1 MRHIKFDSTVNHF
14 FNKPIKR
21 RESLKILGS
30 SAALAGIS
38 CLGFPMSSLSANRPR
53 KKPNIVFILTDD
65 HRWDCLG
72 VMGHP
77 FLQTPNMDSL
87 ANQGMLFENAF
98 VTTSLCSPSR
108 ASFLTGQ
115 YASVHGVRNNFSR
128 WDEERNRTF
137 MEHLKYGGYD
147 TAFIG
152 KWHMPGG
159 TLPQLPGVDL
169 FVSFTKK
176 DGQGD
181 YYNCPIYVNH
191 ELTPN
196 RKPYITEELTDYAVD
211 FIKQDRSNPFCLYLS
226 HKAVHHD
233 WKPPEHLK
241 GMYKDADLSHLAPES
256 DKYNTWTN
264 LNWLEGTMGNMH
276 NVYRRYCECLVS
288 VDEQLGRLLSALEQ
302 KGVLDD
308 TLIVY
313 AGDNGYIW
321 GEHRLYAKHYPYEES
336 IRIPYIVRPPKGYMT
351 DTGRRADQMILNID
365 LAPTLLELAGIPIPI
380 SMQGESF
387 LPILDS
393 INTPGRK
400 SWVYELFKDFPFG
413 GRVPPHKALRTNRY
427 KYIDWELCNS
437 PEIYDLRED
446 PREKNNLF
454 DTDMGRELL
463 ALLKPELE
471 KLKNRYNLVA
481 A

>member
-1 MRHIKFDSTVNHF
+1 MKHNKIELTTNQFFDLSYT
-14 FNKPIKR
+14 R
-21 RESLKILGS
+21 RESLKLIGS
-30 SAALAGIS
+30 AAALAGIS
-38 CLGFPMSSLSANRPR
+38 GLGFPSSLFASQQR

-77 FLQTPNMDSL
+77 FLQTPNMDRL
-87 ANQGMLFENAF
+87 ANEGLLFKNAF

-115 YASVHGVRNNFSR
+115 YASVHGVQNNFSR
-128 WDEERNRTF
+128 WDETKNITF
-137 MEHLKYGGYD
+137 MEHLKNGGYD
-147 TAFIG
+147 TGFIG

-159 TLPQLPGVDL
+159 SLPNLPGVDL

-181 YYNCPIYVNH
+181 YFNCPVYVNH

-196 RKPYITEELTDYAVD
+196 KKPYITEELTDYAID
-211 FIKQDRSNPFCLYLS
+211 FVKQKRDNPFCLYLS

-241 GMYKDADLSHLAPES
+241 GMYKDADLSHLAPGS

-288 VDEQLGRLLSALEQ
+288 VDEQVGRLIDALEH
-302 KGVLDD
+302 KGILDD

-336 IRIPYIVRPPKGYMT
+336 IRVPYIVRPPKGYMT
-351 DTGRRADQMILNID
+351 DPGRRADQMILNID
-365 LAPTLLELAGIPIPI
+365 LAPTLLDMAGIPIPGKI
-380 SMQGESF
+380 QGESF
-387 LPILDS
+387 LPVLNS
-393 INTPGRK
+393 SRASGRE
-400 SWVYELFKDFPFG
+400 SWVYELFRDFPFG

-427 KYIDWELCNS
+427 KYIDWQLCKS
-437 PEIYDLRED
+437 PEIYDLHED
-446 PREKNNLF
+446 PREMNNLF
-454 DTDMGRELL
+454 GAERGKSL
-463 ALLKPELE
+463 AIDLKAKLE
-471 KLKNRYNLVA
+471 RLKEKYNLVNI
-481 A
+481 

>member
-1 MRHIKFDSTVNHF
+1 MKYSKIDSTINQF
-14 FNKPIKR
+14 FNSACTR
-21 RESLKILGS
+21 RDSLKLLGS
-30 SAALAGIS
+30 TAALAGIS
-38 CLGFPMSSLSANRPR
+38 SLGFPSSLLANKGR

-77 FLQTPNMDSL
+77 FLQTPNMDRL
-87 ANQGMLFENAF
+87 ANEGVLFENAF

-115 YASVHGVRNNFSR
+115 YASVHGVKNNFSR
-128 WDEERNRTF
+128 WDEHQNRTF
-137 MEHLKYGGYD
+137 MEHLKNSGYD
-147 TAFIG
+147 TSFIG

-159 TLPQLPGVDL
+159 SLPNLPGVDL

-181 YYNCPIYVNH
+181 YFNCPIYVNH

-196 RKPYITEELTDYAVD
+196 RKPYITEELTDYAID
-211 FIKQDRSNPFCLYLS
+211 FVKQERENPFCLYLS

-241 GMYKDADLSHLAPES
+241 GMYKNADLSHLAPES

-276 NVYRRYCECLVS
+276 NVYRRYCECLTS
-288 VDEQLGRLLSALEQ
+288 VDEQVGRLISTLEQ
-302 KGVLDD
+302 KGILDD
-308 TLIVY
+308 TIIVY

-321 GEHRLYAKHYPYEES
+321 GEHRLYAKHHPYEES

-365 LAPTLLELAGIPIPI
+365 LAPTLLNMAEMPIPDE
-380 SMQGESF
+380 MQGETF
-387 LPILDS
+387 LPILNS
-393 INTPGRK
+393 SKASGRT
-400 SWVYELFKDFPFG
+400 SWVYELFRDFPFG

-437 PEIYDLRED
+437 PEIYDLQED
-446 PREKNNLF
+446 PREMNNLF
-454 DTDMGRELL
+454 GTQRGLKLAKELIT
-463 ALLKPELE
+463 ELQEMKE
-471 KLKNRYNLVA
+471 KYNLVNT
-481 A
+481 